1 MAVHLMSGE
10 VCWFCVHT
18 GMSVYLVRV
27 CVFWGHSCE
36 SVYFWANILCVPLG
50 SSMYSISAL
59 KTFFLSF
66 GCGAS
71 VSCMCLCGPRCPYVC
86 SGFYEQVVWRL
97 PMSYHS
103 LRRVCVWKCL
113 AHPSLCLWSACLCA
127 PLRSACI
134 WAPACARSRPRVPVS
149 PARSPGAVS
158 WSPVGIPACILM
170 RLAGGLGAHTAAAGP
185 TARQERGGGRG
196 RRRRGARARHRD
208 RQTGGRA
215 GGGGRGFEPA
225 PEPRG
230 PLPLPAAWGAPAQPR
245 SRQNAISRAGASR
258 LGGLFRAGFGQ
269 KRGKQGGGP
278 KTR

>member
-1 MAVHLMSGE
+1 M
-10 VCWFCVHT
+10 
-18 GMSVYLVRV
+18 
-27 CVFWGHSCE
+27 
-36 SVYFWANILCVPLG
+36 LCVLCF
-50 SSMYSISAL
+50 SSEDILLVA
-59 KTFFLSF
+59 
-66 GCGAS
+66 GCGA
-71 VSCMCLCGPRCPYVC
+71 CLYLACVC
-86 SGFYEQVVWRL
+86 VAPGAPTCVVGFMNKVVWRVPRVL
-97 PMSYHS
+97 PFPR
-103 LRRVCVWKCL
+103 LG
-113 AHPSLCLWSACLCA
+113 LCLEVPRTPFPVFVVRVPLCASAPRA

-149 PARSPGAVS
+149 PARRPGAAS
-158 WSPVGIPACILM
+158 WSPVGIPACILV

-185 TARQERGGGRG
+185 TARQELGGGRG
-196 RRRRGARARHRD
+196 RWRRGARARHRD
-208 RQTGGRA
+208 RQAGGRV

-278 KTR
+278 KTRFQRCQEVFWNSSLFLLPLNFCLRRLAWAG